1 MRKRKATESIRVV
14 GVDPSAYLLDFPT
27 LDPSSPLSC
36 VQELQL
42 EGRALFDR
50 LSKRGDRPGTTVY
63 GPVEVGT
70 TTELA
75 GRHVV
80 VVGLFDLGGD
90 FGTYGS
96 LIVSAETFGRYLRSR
111 PPLLGLD
118 HVDVGLVRLSP
129 DADRRQVRLALQRL
143 LGDEVD
149 VLTKEEFMDRE
160 KHFWRSSTPVGGVF
174 GFGVGMG
181 FLVGLVICY
190 QILST
195 DIRDNLPAYAT
206 LRAIGYPNRYL
217 AWVVFEESLLLALL
231 GFLPGLL
238 VSWAAF
244 AVLRYRTGLPMS
256 LAPDRVALIFFLT
269 VALCVVSGMLAVR
282 QAQEA
287 DPAEVF

>member
-1 MRKRKATESIRVV
+1 
-14 GVDPSAYLLDFPT
+14 
-27 LDPSSPLSC
+27 
-36 VQELQL
+36 
-42 EGRALFDR
+42 
-50 LSKRGDRPGTTVY
+50 GTTVY

-118 HVDVGLVRLSP
+118 HVDVGLVCLSP
-129 DADRRQVRLALQRL
+129 DADRRRLRLALRL
-143 LGDEVD
+143 MRGDGVD
-149 VLTKEEFMDRE
+149 GLTKGGFMDGE
-160 KHFWRSSTPVGGVF
+160 KHFWRSSPPVGGVF

-217 AWVVFEESLLLALL
+217 
-231 GFLPGLL
+231 
-238 VSWAAF
+238 
-244 AVLRYRTGLPMS
+244 
-256 LAPDRVALIFFLT
+256 
-269 VALCVVSGMLAVR
+269 
-282 QAQEA
+282 
-287 DPAEVF
+287 